1 MRDPHCMQVGDTFHQ
16 LVEKA
21 TGFLLRETLGLD
33 DVVEELASV
42 RIFLYIYM
50 CLCICV
56 YVYMY

>member
-1 MRDPHCMQVGDTFHQ
+1 MQVGDTFHQ

-42 RIFLYIYM
+42 RIFLDFM
-50 CLCICV
+50 CVCV